1 MAGLSRATLNYLESG
16 RDIEIG
22 ATKLLT
28 LLELLGIRWELL
40 ADLDADTDDAIVR
53 ASLAAL
59 DDEGSPRL
67 ARDVLVEAL
76 ASGRVPKDSRAQFS
90 AFLDQAPA
98 AAILAAVRAASQ
110 HSDTAPR
117 DVWKNARG
125 MAKALDSERSLWHHG

>member
-16 RDIEIG
+16 REIEIG

-28 LLELLGIRWELL
+28 LLELLGIRWELS

-53 ASLAAL
+53 TALAAL

>member
-16 RDIEIG
+16 REIEIG

-28 LLELLGIRWELL
+28 LLELLGIRWELA

-53 ASLAAL
+53 TALAAL
-59 DDEGSPRL
+59 DDEGSPGL

-98 AAILAAVRAASQ
+98 EAILAAVRAASQ

-125 MAKALDSERSLWHHG
+125 MAKALDSERSLWHNG

>member
-16 RDIEIG
+16 REIEIG

-28 LLELLGIRWELL
+28 LLELLGIRWELA

-53 ASLAAL
+53 TALAAL
-59 DDEGSPRL
+59 DVEGSAGL

-98 AAILAAVRAASQ
+98 EAILAAVRAASQ

-125 MAKALDSERSLWHHG
+125 MAKALDSERSLWHNG